1 MNKTKQ
7 DLENIKNLI
16 AEFSDRVFGVDR
28 PYTAPL
34 YHLKKEVD
42 ETIIDGE
49 LEEYADMMLCLLD
62 SFRKKHPDK
71 TTLDLM
77 CACHFKL
84 AKLEERQWGKPDE
97 NGVIEHIR
105 K

>member
-1 MNKTKQ
+1 MEITLEGIKTS
-7 DLENIKNLI
+7 I
-16 AEFSDRVFGVDR
+16 AEFSDRVFGIDR

-42 ETIIDGE
+42 ETIESGDV
-49 LEEYADMMLCLLD
+49 EEYADMLLLLLD

-71 TTLDLM
+71 TTEDL
-77 CACHFKL
+77 L
-84 AKLEERQWGKPDE
+84 NVSYAKIVKCEDRQWGKPDK

-105 K
+105 N